1 MSEDLYLCFIPP
13 LVQLIISAHDK
24 KRSPDV
30 NNYRT
35 SRSRQSGLSIFRE

>member
-24 KRSPDV
+24 KTKPGR
-30 NNYRT
+30 
-35 SRSRQSGLSIFRE
+35 